1 MINQFVTVRDVNPSA
16 HFVSSNPTDPYC
28 KQSGADSLVG
38 ASVSLRT
45 RPQFASAGHL
55 LNGQGAFVAGG
66 RWNPPGRFRVNYCS
80 LSPGTAVEEAY
91 RLFESKG
98 LPRAIVGNRV
108 IATIHY
114 ELQAVWDFSRIP
126 EGLIGRLF
134 AKH

>member
-1 MINQFVTVRDVNPSA
+1 MSIRLHTLYPRIRQILTASKAERTPW
-16 HFVSSNPTDPYC
+16 
-28 KQSGADSLVG
+28 SGQMFRCV
-38 ASVSLRT
+38 

-55 LNGQGAFVAGG
+55 LNAQGAFVAGG

-114 ELQAVWDFSRIP
+114 ELQAVWIFHVFQKD
-126 EGLIGRLF
+126 
-134 AKH
+134 

>member
-1 MINQFVTVRDVNPSA
+1 MSIRLHTLYPRIRQILTASKAERTPW
-16 HFVSSNPTDPYC
+16 
-28 KQSGADSLVG
+28 SGQVF
-38 ASVSLRT
+38 RCI

-114 ELQAVWDFSRIP
+114 ELQAVWIFHVFQKD
-126 EGLIGRLF
+126 
-134 AKH
+134 